1 MHTVSH
7 SVACSSPCLPIPP
20 ALRTLRTLRSI
31 SFFKGLQVLVKA
43 LIQTFRTAVLHLL
56 LLLLVLMFLF
66 AVMGYYFFGYDSDA
80 DKEHWGDF
88 GRAMLS
94 LFAFV
99 TVGTA
104 GCLVSHVALC
114 VCGVASSPASDNQW

>member
-1 MHTVSH
+1 MLCLCAYCVSLLVCPFP
-7 SVACSSPCLPIPP
+7 STPP

-43 LIQTFRTAVLHLL
+43 LIQTFRTAVLYLL

-66 AVMGYYFFGYDSDA
+66 AIMGYYFFGYEPNS

-94 LFAFV
+94 LFALV
-99 TVGTA
+99 TVGGARPLTA
-104 GCLVSHVALC
+104 HLVWCIWHC
-114 VCGVASSPASDNQW
+114 VCE

>member
-7 SVACSSPCLPIPP
+7 SVPCSSPCLPTLP

-99 TVGTA
+99 TVSMA
-104 GCLVSHVALC
+104 ACWV
-114 VCGVASSPASDNQW
+114 

>member
-7 SVACSSPCLPIPP
+7 SVPCSSPCLPTPP

-56 LLLLVLMFLF
+56 LLLLVLPLLR
-66 AVMGYYFFGYDSDA
+66 S
-80 DKEHWGDF
+80 
-88 GRAMLS
+88 
-94 LFAFV
+94 
-99 TVGTA
+99 
-104 GCLVSHVALC
+104 
-114 VCGVASSPASDNQW
+114 

>member
-1 MHTVSH
+1 M
-7 SVACSSPCLPIPP
+7 
-20 ALRTLRTLRSI
+20 
-31 SFFKGLQVLVKA
+31 LVKA
-43 LIQTFRTAVLHLL
+43 LIKTFRTSVLYLL

-66 AVMGYYFFGYDSDA
+66 AIMGYYFFGYDTDA

-99 TVGTA
+99 TVG
-104 GCLVSHVALC
+104 GVHRLLVWCGIWHCVHVVSMYQYTESGTHC
-114 VCGVASSPASDNQW
+114 